1 MAKEK
6 KSEDVAVGAS
16 AEVPVLKTFSELPA
30 KAEIVVKNTNGV
42 EQIVTKAAWMSI
54 VTNDLDRLQGI
65 ELLGVAVRNA
75 DGGFEIEEIED
86 DFEVQD

>member
-6 KSEDVAVGAS
+6 KSEDAVTDAS

-30 KAEIVVKNTNGV
+30 KVEIVVKNANGV
-42 EQIVTKAAWMSI
+42 EQIITKAAWMSI

-65 ELLGVAVRNA
+65 ELLGVANRNA

-86 DFEVQD
+86 DFEV